1 MASMSFSIKVKKM
14 EKKRD
19 IECDKIQIF
28 ELVLRGGEDMNDFY
42 FMQVICCV
50 ILLIL
55 AFIPA
60 KIAKNKGYS
69 FAFYYIFS
77 IFFFPVALITS
88 LMKKNRNTKHTSG
101 DFKTLEN
108 YEQMLERGEI
118 SYKEFTAKK
127 KELEK

>member
-1 MASMSFSIKVKKM
+1 
-14 EKKRD
+14 
-19 IECDKIQIF
+19 
-28 ELVLRGGEDMNDFY
+28 MNFFY
-42 FMQVICCV
+42 FARVICFV

-60 KIAKNKGYS
+60 KIAEKKGYS

-77 IFFFPVALITS
+77 ICFFPVALIS
-88 LMKKNRNTKHTSG
+88 ILIKKNKNKKHTTG
-101 DFKTLEN
+101 DFETLEN